1 MSAAALVMPNNFV
14 PSHHLQSVLPHGKLE
29 TMGRL
34 ETLLGKDALSYRLQV
49 NQYHLGMLS

>member
-34 ETLLGKDALSYRLQV
+34 EILLGKDALSYRLQV